1 MSPKKTKGLIS
12 LTGELNQ
19 HFLQRE
25 LTRHLTYS
33 PPPLQRAE
41 WGQPFQLQEG
51 VDKRVQMGR
60 HWVGPVAERTFTAAH
75 LFPPGSSSSLRGLGV
90 HSENVRGSHFEENAC
105 DHQKVSKGRQNWGL
119 WEMPEST
126 ADHTR
131 ESWASE
137 ATLCKTQTLPCA
149 GHVTCSSVRI
159 RWTVSMRTPL
169 EDEYCQGRHPL
180 CLLPVRPYT
189 CLW

>member
-19 HFLQRE
+19 HFLQRRE
-25 LTRHLTYS
+25 LTRQLTYS

-41 WGQPFQLQEG
+41 WGRPFQLQER

-60 HWVGPVAERTFTAAH
+60 HWVGPVAERTFTTAY
-75 LFPPGSSSSLRGLGV
+75 LLPPGSSSSLRG
-90 HSENVRGSHFEENAC
+90 SENVRGSPFEEKAC
-105 DHQKVSKGRQNWGL
+105 APQQVSKGRQNWGL
-119 WEMPEST
+119 RERPEST
-126 ADHTR
+126 ADHTQ
-131 ESWASE
+131 EGWASE

-159 RWTVSMRTPL
+159 RWTVSMLTSL
-169 EDEYCQGRHPL
+169 EDESCKGKHPL
-180 CLLPVRPYT
+180 CLLPVRPHT
-189 CLW
+189 CL